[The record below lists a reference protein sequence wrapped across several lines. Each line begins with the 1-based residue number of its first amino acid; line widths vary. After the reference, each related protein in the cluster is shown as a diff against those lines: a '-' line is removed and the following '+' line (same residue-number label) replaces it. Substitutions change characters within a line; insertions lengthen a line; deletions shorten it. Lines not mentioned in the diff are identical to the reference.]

1 MESTLPYGSW
11 PSPLTASAVASAS
24 ARFDGARFVGD
35 EVWWAEGVP
44 SEAGRT
50 AVRRRRADGSVEDVL
65 PAPWSARSRV
75 HEYGGGAWTA
85 SDDGVLFFVDGS
97 DQRVRAVR
105 AGAGPVELTPP
116 LDGVAY
122 GGLTWQHGQ
131 LLAVREQQLGD
142 RTPAR
147 AIVRIDPHGAGV
159 EELAAGS
166 DFVAQP
172 ALSSDGRRLA
182 WISWD
187 HPAMPWDRTT
197 LRVATLDGEAGIGTG
212 VTDGASAAVQPVWLD
227 DGTLLYSDDRDGRW
241 NLRRL
246 TLGTSGAVESGSDEA
261 FAPADADTGGALWV
275 LGTRWF
281 APLPDGRVVAVRTH
295 GADEVVVIEP
305 SNGSVR
311 PLGIDATASTSIEDV
326 AGTRVLL
333 VTAGRAATSGVWL
346 VDVDDPDSAIAV
358 AGAAAA
364 AGPEWTPV
372 ARHVTVDGPHGE
384 VHAFAYPPTNPDV
397 SGADDEL
404 PPYLVLVHGG
414 PTSHV
419 GPSASAKIAYWTS
432 RGVGVLDVNYG
443 GSTGYGRAYRE
454 RLKGQWGIVDVDD
467 VVAAASGLAAAGL
480 ADPERLAI
488 EGGSAG
494 GWTVLAALVGSETFA
509 AGISRY
515 GVGDARA
522 LAADTHDF
530 EARYLDGLIGPLPE
544 AEDVYL
550 ERSPLSRSDRFRV
563 PLLILQGAEDR
574 VVPPTQAEAIR
585 DALRERGVPHA
596 YVLYEGEGHGFRR
609 HETAV
614 HALESELA
622 FVGRVFGFE
631 TPDVPPFEL
640 TIGALTVASTVVGR
654 EIVVVDD
661 EATDAARDLG
671 IIVSREP
678 VRPLF
683 SRADDA
689 SWAAI
694 LTEHGFT
701 PVDPQDLPAGSAG
714 GYHVLPPT
722 LDGI

>member
-11 PSPLTASAVASAS
+11 PSPLTASTVASAS

-44 SEAGRT
+44 AEAGRT

-75 HEYGGGAWTA
+75 HEYGGGAWTV
-85 SDDGVLFFVDGS
+85 SEDGVLYFVDGS
-97 DQRVRAVR
+97 DQRVRALR
-105 AGAGPVELTPP
+105 PGAEPVDLTPP
-116 LDGVAY
+116 VEGASY
-122 GGLTWQHGQ
+122 GGLTWQHGR

-147 AIVRIDPHGAGV
+147 GIVRIDPDGRGV
-159 EELAAGS
+159 EELVAGS
-166 DFVAQP
+166 DFLAQP
-172 ALSSDGRRLA
+172 NLSPDGRHLA
-182 WISWD
+182 WVAWD
-187 HPAMPWDRTT
+187 HPAMPWDRTS
-197 LRVATLDGEAGIGTG
+197 LRVATLDVEAEHRIDLTAGT
-212 VTDGASAAVQPVWLD
+212 SAAVQPTWLD
-227 DGTLLYSDDRDGRW
+227 DHTLLYSDDRDGRW
-241 NLRRL
+241 NLRRV
-246 TLGTSGAVESGSDEA
+246 TLGESGADEA
-261 FAPADADTGGALWV
+261 VAPADADTGGALWV

-281 APLPDGRVVAVRTH
+281 APLPDGRIVAVRTH
-295 GADEVVVIEP
+295 GADEVVLIQP
-305 SNGSVR
+305 SSGSVR
-311 PLGIDATASTSIEDV
+311 PLGIDATSSTSIEDV
-326 AGTRVLL
+326 AGTRVL
-333 VTAGRAATSGVWL
+333 VVAAGRAATTGIWL
-346 VDVDDPDSAIAV
+346 VDVDDPDAAVAIA
-358 AGAAAA
+358 GAEAA

-384 VHAFAYPPTNPDV
+384 VHAFAYPPTNPEAT
-397 SGADDEL
+397 GADDEL
-404 PPYLVLVHGG
+404 PPYLVWVHGG

-544 AEDVYL
+544 AEDIYL

-574 VVPPTQAEAIR
+574 VVPPAQAEAIR

-609 HETAV
+609 HETSV

-622 FVGRVFGFE
+622 FLGRVFGFE

-640 TIGALTVASTVVGR
+640 TIGALTVASTAVGR

-661 EATDAARDLG
+661 ATTDAARDLAVV
-671 IIVSREP
+671 VSREP
-678 VRPLF
+678 VRPVF
-683 SRADDA
+683 ARADDA
-689 SWAAI
+689 SWAKT

-701 PVDPQDLPAGSAG
+701 PVDPQDLPADAG
-714 GYHVLPPT
+714 GTYYVLPPT
-722 LDGI
+722 LDGD